1 MKIKSIILVMVL
13 IFSLVFV
20 SNSFSQ
26 DKTIIDPNETITF
39 VWDANTE
46 TNLKGY
52 KLYYAPT
59 RADID
64 DVLAFQTNPNVT
76 KVDVNI
82 DETMTQVT
90 IEPLPENGNY
100 YFCLTAYN
108 VHGNESE
115 PSDAMCCY
123 ILVDYPPE
131 TPDRPKGFGCLPII

>member
-1 MKIKSIILVMVL
+1 MKIKSIILAIVL
-13 IFSLVFV
+13 IFSLAFTT
-20 SNSFSQ
+20 NSFSQ

-39 VWDANTE
+39 TWDANTE
-46 TNLKGY
+46 TNLEGY

-64 DVLAFQTNPNVT
+64 ILGFQTNPNVT

-90 IEPLPENGNY
+90 IDPLPENGDY

-108 VHGNESE
+108 SYDNESE
-115 PSDAMCCY
+115 PSDGICCY
-123 ILVDYPPE
+123 ILVKYPPQI
-131 TPDRPKGFGCLPII
+131 PDRPKGFGCLPII